1 MGVEVLPHRRVV
13 AEHLRASFVRT
24 RDGAGHLVKSLLLWF
39 DPENEI
45 SKLHVTNNYKIPP
58 SPGKVCKLLGVGQV
72 EPGDAAD
79 RDLLAGHVLGVVRVR
94 LVRGHVLPHLKDAI
108 FSVFCRKCIMILS
121 LN

>member
-1 MGVEVLPHRRVV
+1 M
-13 AEHLRASFVRT
+13 
-24 RDGAGHLVKSLLLWF
+24 
-39 DPENEI
+39 
-45 SKLHVTNNYKIPP
+45 LHATNNRTIPP

-108 FSVFCRKCIMILS
+108 FSVFCRKIYVRIISTKALKQQNEMK
-121 LN
+121 